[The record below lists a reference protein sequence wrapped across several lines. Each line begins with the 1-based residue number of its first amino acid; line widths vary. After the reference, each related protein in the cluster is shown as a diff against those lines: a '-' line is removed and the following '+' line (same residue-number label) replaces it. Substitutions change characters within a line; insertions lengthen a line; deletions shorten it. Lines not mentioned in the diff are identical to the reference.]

1 MQIYFL
7 SLAYYV
13 FTILILLLDEYRL
26 QLGFMFKLK
35 HYLIVKREMRL
46 FFFFSGIVLCLLN
59 LFFPVYPG
67 PVLAGDL
74 FPAVVCFFIALYYVR
89 YAKEDRK
96 TYLKASDKACA
107 VALAVFYLIH
117 FFFPNL
123 VLF

>member
-7 SLAYYV
+7 TLAYYV

-35 HYLIVKREMRL
+35 HYLIVKKKMRL
-46 FFFFSGIVLCLLN
+46 FFFISGIVLCLLN
-59 LFFPVYPG
+59 LFFPMYPG

-74 FPAVVCFFIALYYVR
+74 FPALVCFFIALYFIR
-89 YAKEDRK
+89 YAREDRK
-96 TYLKASDKACA
+96 TYLRISDKNCA
-107 VALAVFYLIH
+107 FALICFSLIH

>member
-7 SLAYYV
+7 TLAYYV

-74 FPAVVCFFIALYYVR
+74 FPAFIALYYVR

-107 VALAVFYLIH
+107 VALAVFSLIH

>member
-7 SLAYYV
+7 TLAYYV

-26 QLGFMFKLK
+26 QL
-35 HYLIVKREMRL
+35 
-46 FFFFSGIVLCLLN
+46 SGIVLCLLN

-96 TYLKASDKACA
+96 TYLKASDKTCA
-107 VALAVFYLIH
+107 VALAVFSLIH